1 MTTLSNIGW
10 LYDQNS
16 QTYSDPTPPAPAPPP
31 VFPTLTRGEFENGLV
46 NLGILTYADLRQSY
60 RDADLPYPIKQIV
73 DAAVVGGTP
82 TASQLQDAPYNLPEA
97 IATLVAQAVGN
108 GLTVTEEER
117 EKIAYTW
124 VSMSIVERHYPIIG
138 QLATVTGIPAVV
150 MDQLFFTRGELGNG

>member
-1 MTTLSNIGW
+1 M
-10 LYDQNS
+10 
-16 QTYSDPTPPAPAPPP
+16 
-31 VFPTLTRGEFENGLV
+31 
-46 NLGILTYADLRQSY
+46 TYADLRQSY

-82 TASQLQDAPYNLPEA
+82 TASQLQDAPYNLPES